1 LSSGQ
6 RPKHTAYASQCM
18 FSRLERDVEVE
29 KFCVCLRRFGMVSP
43 ERSVSAIY
51 RSCESLDRDNMRE
64 RDELVVF
71 VL

>member
-1 LSSGQ
+1 
-6 RPKHTAYASQCM
+6 M